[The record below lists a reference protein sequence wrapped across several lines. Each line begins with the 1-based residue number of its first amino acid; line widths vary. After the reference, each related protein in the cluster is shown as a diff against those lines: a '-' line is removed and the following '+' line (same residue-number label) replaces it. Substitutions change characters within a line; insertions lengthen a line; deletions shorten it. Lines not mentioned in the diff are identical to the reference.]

1 MGGVARRSQSAYES
15 DERSPDATYLLAVRE
30 IGVDIG
36 YVLTGERSAAGE
48 PASEAGSRDADEAD
62 VLTMYRQLN
71 DAGKASLHAFLAS
84 CISTGA
90 MVQAAAAPRR
100 AKRLPENR
108 RAALDQRTAE
118 NVERAMAEVERLK
131 SERAAKQPKK

>member
-1 MGGVARRSQSAYES
+1 
-15 DERSPDATYLLAVRE
+15 
-30 IGVDIG
+30 
-36 YVLTGERSAAGE
+36 
-48 PASEAGSRDADEAD
+48 
-62 VLTMYRQLN
+62 
-71 DAGKASLHAFLAS
+71 
-84 CISTGA
+84 
-90 MVQAAAAPRR
+90 MVQAAPARR